1 MPGVAALQCARRLS
15 NLRFGNLLLVRAAC
29 TVGFGMC
36 GATSKTQTP
45 QQAFDQVAEAKLRLF
60 FQEGSGPNGGAG
72 GRGCPTSHPGEKSIT
87 PALQWLTLNR
97 TNVGG
102 ASAVCV
108 LTAHRLALATPGVP
122 LRIMYLHTN
131 STYKSYI
138 YDYVMLW
145 SRCRLAWWS
154 RVYPAH
160 QLAIGRLPPA
170 RFGRLT

>member
-108 LTAHRLALATPGVP
+108 LTARTPP
-122 LRIMYLHTN
+122 
-131 STYKSYI
+131 ST
-138 YDYVMLW
+138 VEPRQQVVQV
-145 SRCRLAWWS
+145 RCKPVN
-154 RVYPAH
+154 RV
-160 QLAIGRLPPA
+160 RSPPS
-170 RFGRLT
+170 LQELKPSVS